1 MIGNRLKKV
10 VFSTVLT
17 GLISIVFF
25 VIPFILIGG
34 VIYSLIVNPVP
45 AAGKMFDYLKQ
56 ISFMILSGI
65 MGWLGFTYLVYGYID
80 FSNLYLVTFFTFVY
94 YTIYLFLNNYMGE

>member
-10 VFSTVLT
+10 FFSTILT
-17 GLISIVFF
+17 SLISIVFF

-34 VIYSLIVNPVP
+34 VIYSIVINPVP
-45 AAGKMFDYLKQ
+45 AAGKDYFKHV
-56 ISFMILSGI
+56 SFMILTGI
-65 MGWLGFTYLVYGYID
+65 LGWMGFTYLVYGEME

-94 YTIYLFLNNYMGE
+94 YTIYLLLNNYMDEQ